1 MASSRSAA
9 GSGAKISPQMS
20 PTSARCTAP
29 VGWARAWGWLG
40 VGCCTHLCVFM
51 VFSFLFVLLAF
62 TPEWEPLPHILLDGQ
77 VMRVGPPGI
86 SFGGPGWGGCPES
99 YRNGGGWPGSG
110 TAERTPKGS
119 EAALKTL
126 RAAVSGVKGCPTG
139 RTPTAPSQGPL
150 TPLLGACGTGPD
162 QRQCGRIREPG
173 RGCEAWPYP

>member
-1 MASSRSAA
+1 MQGSVLLISQVASTQLLWTTKLMGAPTMASSRSAA

-40 VGCCTHLCVFM
+40 VGCCTRLCVFM

-86 SFGGPGWGGCPES
+86 SFGGPGWGGCPEG
-99 YRNGGGWPGSG
+99 YRNGGELASD
-110 TAERTPKGS
+110 R
-119 EAALKTL
+119 
-126 RAAVSGVKGCPTG
+126 
-139 RTPTAPSQGPL
+139 
-150 TPLLGACGTGPD
+150 
-162 QRQCGRIREPG
+162 RQK
-173 RGCEAWPYP
+173 